1 MIELTWE
8 DIQQRAKTLVN
19 EIILSWNVPT
29 PCRPTRSADLSFVKA
44 YPIPRGGIHA
54 AQAIQAE
61 FFGEHPHLM
70 TDGTFTGGGLELTEL
85 PDEAHIFIDDI
96 VDSGRTRESFRLLY
110 PEKPFFSLV
119 DKTHLDSDMEGEWV
133 RFPWERMSG
142 QQGPEENIVRTLE
155 FIGEDPSREGLK
167 DTPKR
172 VVKSYGELFAGYNQ
186 NVENIFTTFEDDSTD
201 EMVVL
206 RDIEFHSTCEHHMIP
221 FFGTASIA
229 YIPNGKII
237 GISKLARLLEVFSRR
252 LQIQERIC
260 QQVTDALDLHLGCL
274 GSACVLRAQHLCMVA
289 RGVKKQNANM
299 ITSSLS
305 GVFRKPEVRAEFMSL
320 IGS

>member
-1 MIELTWE
+1 MIELSWT
-8 DIQQRAKTLVN
+8 DIQKRAKKLVN

-29 PCRPTRSADLSFVKA
+29 PTKGTPTSFVKA
-44 YPIPRGGIHA
+44 YPVPRGGIHA
-54 AQAIQAE
+54 TQAIQAE

-70 TDGTFTGGGLELTEL
+70 TDGTFTGGGLEIVEC
-85 PDEAHIFIDDI
+85 PDQADIIIDDI
-96 VDSGRTRESFRLLY
+96 IDTGKTRKGFRSRF
-110 PEKPFFSLV
+110 PEKPFFALV
-119 DKTHLDSDMEGEWV
+119 DKTHLDSHLEQEWV
-133 RFPWERMSG
+133 QFPWERMTG
-142 QQGPEENIVRTLE
+142 EQGPEENIVRTLE

-206 RDIEFHSTCEHHMIP
+206 RDIEFQSTCEHHMLP
-221 FFGTASIA
+221 FLGTASIA

-237 GISKLARLLEVFSRR
+237 GISKLARLLEIFSRR

-260 QQVTDALDLHLGCL
+260 QQITDALDLHLGCL
-274 GSACVLRAQHLCMVA
+274 GSGCVMKAQHLCMVS
-289 RGVKKQNANM
+289 RGVKKQNATM

-305 GVFRKPEVRAEFMSL
+305 GVFRQPEVRAEFLSL